1 MLVQRLKYLDEQYV
15 NVNLHDD
22 DFFYAEHCDQD
33 FKEINPCCGVCIMII
48 LIQWAQLLAVRISLL
63 LNTTLHLGMQ

>member
-33 FKEINPCCGVCIMII
+33 VKEKK
-48 LIQWAQLLAVRISLL
+48 SLL
-63 LNTTLHLGMQ
+63 WCVHYDYPYTVGTTTCCPDKLTP

>member
-1 MLVQRLKYLDEQYV
+1 MNSMSMSTYMMMTFSTPSIVIKMS
-15 NVNLHDD
+15 
-22 DFFYAEHCDQD
+22 
-33 FKEINPCCGVCIMII
+33 KKKNPCCDVCIMII

>member
-1 MLVQRLKYLDEQYV
+1 MTSFEKFSHNHSRACSVTLYA
-15 NVNLHDD
+15 NV
-22 DFFYAEHCDQD
+22 
-33 FKEINPCCGVCIMII
+33 KEKNPYCGVCIMII